1 MNTNNEFSE
10 SQISSIQNRTLRV
23 LTSAQVLSGIG
34 IAGTVAAGSLLVA
47 SLTGSEK
54 LAGLAQTFGVLGAA
68 ALAIP
73 LAKLT
78 QVGGRRLAL
87 SLGYFLGSIG
97 AIFAIIG
104 GAYRITAVVLLGTFL
119 VGAASAAGY
128 QARFAAVDLAKDH
141 LRAKHLSIVVWGS
154 TIGAVLGPNLMAP
167 FGYIAASLGLP
178 QLVGPY
184 LLAVFMLGI
193 GAILIAVGINPDPY
207 LVSYKILNQYEKF
220 TSNSSTKAAL
230 AHIKKS
236 KNAALGLSAIVVG
249 HIAMVAIMVMTPIHM
264 SHVDV
269 SLQII
274 GLVISVHIAGMYAL
288 SPVMGWMAD
297 RFGRISAIQFGVVT
311 LLISAVFAG
320 LSKPDQVF
328 TLGIGLFLLGL
339 GWSATLV
346 AGSTLLS
353 ESVDL
358 TQRAASQG
366 ASDLV
371 MNLGGALGGAFA
383 GVIIAT
389 LSYGW
394 LCFISAIP
402 VAVLGL
408 VILFRNR
415 QNQ

>member
-1 MNTNNEFSE
+1 MSINSEFSE
-10 SQISSIQNRTLRV
+10 SQISLIQNRSLRI

-34 IAGTVAAGSLLVA
+34 VASTVAAGSLLVA

-78 QVGGRRLAL
+78 QLGGRRLAL

-104 GAYRITAVVLLGTFL
+104 GVYRITAVVLLGTFL

-184 LLAVFMLGI
+184 LLAVFMLGM
-193 GAILIAVGINPDPY
+193 GAILIAIGINPDPY

-220 TSNSSTKAAL
+220 SSNSSTKAAL

-288 SPVMGWMAD
+288 SPVMGWIAD
-297 RFGRISAIQFGVVT
+297 RFGRIATIQFGVVT
-311 LLISAVFAG
+311 ILISAVFAG
-320 LSKPDQVF
+320 LSRPDQVF

-383 GVIIAT
+383 GIIIAT

-394 LCFISAIP
+394 LCLISSIP
-402 VAVLGL
+402 VAGLGL
-408 VILFRNR
+408 AILLRKK
-415 QNQ
+415 QSL

>member
-10 SQISSIQNRTLRV
+10 SQISSIQNRTLRI

-104 GAYRITAVVLLGTFL
+104 GVYRVTAVVLLGTFL

-236 KNAALGLSAIVVG
+236 KNAALGLSAIVIG

-297 RFGRISAIQFGVVT
+297 RFGRIATIQFGVVT
-311 LLISAVFAG
+311 LLISAIFAG

-394 LCFISAIP
+394 LCFISSIP

-408 VILFRNR
+408 AILLRKK
-415 QNQ
+415 QNS

>member
-1 MNTNNEFSE
+1 MNNKAEFSE
-10 SQISSIQNRTLRV
+10 NELSAIQNRTLRV
-23 LTSAQVLSGIG
+23 LTGAQVLSGIG
-34 IAGTVAAGSLLVA
+34 VASTVAAGSLLVA
-47 SLTGSEK
+47 SITGSEK

-68 ALAIP
+68 AMAIP
-73 LAKLT
+73 LAKIT
-78 QVGGRRLAL
+78 RRGGRRVAL

-97 AIFAIIG
+97 AVFAILG
-104 GAYRITAVVLLGTFL
+104 GTYRITPIVLLGTFF

-128 QARFAAVDLAKDH
+128 QARFAAVDLAKDN
-141 LRAKHLSIVVWGS
+141 LRAKHLSVVVWGS
-154 TIGAVLGPNLMAP
+154 TFGAVLGPNLMAP
-167 FGYIAASLGLP
+167 FGYVAASLGLP
-178 QLVGPY
+178 QLIGPY
-184 LLAVFMLGI
+184 LLAVFMLGC
-193 GAILIAVGINPDPY
+193 GAILIAIGLSPDPY
-207 LVSYKILNQYEKF
+207 LVSYRILHQVENF
-220 TSNSSTKAAL
+220 TSNHSTKSAL
-230 AHIKKS
+230 RNIKKS
-236 KNAALGLSAIVVG
+236 QNALIGLAAVVIG

-264 SHVDV
+264 AHVDV

-297 RFGRISAIQFGVVT
+297 RFGRIFTIQFGLIT
-311 LLISAVFAG
+311 LLISAIIAG
-320 LSKPDQVF
+320 VSNPNHTV

-358 TQRAASQG
+358 TQKAATQG

-371 MNLGGALGGAFA
+371 MNLGGAAGGAAA

-394 LCFISAIP
+394 LCFIASIP
-402 VAVLGL
+402 VALLGL
-408 VILFRNR
+408 IISIRKKS
-415 QNQ
+415 QI

>member
-1 MNTNNEFSE
+1 MNNKAEFSE
-10 SQISSIQNRTLRV
+10 NELSAIQNRTLRI
-23 LTSAQVLSGIG
+23 LTGAQVLSGIG
-34 IAGTVAAGSLLVA
+34 VASTVAAGSLLVA
-47 SLTGSEK
+47 SITGSEK

-68 ALAIP
+68 AMAIP
-73 LAKLT
+73 LAKIT
-78 QVGGRRLAL
+78 RRGGRRVAL

-97 AIFAIIG
+97 AVFAIVG
-104 GAYRITAVVLLGTFL
+104 GTYRITPIVLLGTFF

-128 QARFAAVDLAKDH
+128 QARFAAVDLAKDN
-141 LRAKHLSIVVWGS
+141 LRAKHLSVVVWGS
-154 TIGAVLGPNLMAP
+154 TFGAVLGPNLMAP
-167 FGYIAASLGLP
+167 FGYVAASLGLP
-178 QLVGPY
+178 QLIGPY
-184 LLAVFMLGI
+184 LLAVFMLGF
-193 GAILIAVGINPDPY
+193 GAILIAIGLSPDPY
-207 LVSYKILNQYEKF
+207 LVSYRILNQVENF
-220 TSNSSTKAAL
+220 TFNHSTKSAL
-230 AHIKKS
+230 RNIKKS
-236 KNAALGLSAIVVG
+236 QNSMIGLAAIVIG

-264 SHVDV
+264 AHVDV

-297 RFGRISAIQFGVVT
+297 RFGRIFTIQFGLIT
-311 LLISAVFAG
+311 LLISAIVAG
-320 LSKPDQVF
+320 LSNPNHTF

-358 TQRAASQG
+358 TQKAATQG

-371 MNLGGALGGAFA
+371 MNLGGAAGGATA

-394 LCFISAIP
+394 LCFISSIP
-402 VAVLGL
+402 VALLGL
-408 VILFRNR
+408 IILLRKKS
-415 QNQ
+415 

>member
-1 MNTNNEFSE
+1 MNINSEFSE
-10 SQISSIQNRTLRV
+10 SQISLIQNRSLRI

-34 IAGTVAAGSLLVA
+34 VASTVAAGSLLVA

-78 QVGGRRLAL
+78 QLGGRRLAL

-104 GAYRITAVVLLGTFL
+104 GVYRITAVVLLGTFL

-184 LLAVFMLGI
+184 LLAVFMLGM
-193 GAILIAVGINPDPY
+193 GAILIAIGINPDPY

-220 TSNSSTKAAL
+220 SSNSSTKAAL

-297 RFGRISAIQFGVVT
+297 RFGRIATIQFGVVT
-311 LLISAVFAG
+311 ILISAVFAG
-320 LSKPDQVF
+320 LSRPDQVF

-383 GVIIAT
+383 GIIIAT

-394 LCFISAIP
+394 LCLISSIP
-402 VAVLGL
+402 VAGLGL
-408 VILFRNR
+408 AILLRKK
-415 QNQ
+415 QSL

>member
-10 SQISSIQNRTLRV
+10 SQISSIQNRTLRI

-104 GAYRITAVVLLGTFL
+104 GVYRVTAVVLLGTFL

-230 AHIKKS
+230 SHIKKS

-297 RFGRISAIQFGVVT
+297 RFGRIATIQFGVVT
-311 LLISAVFAG
+311 LLISAIFAG

-394 LCFISAIP
+394 LCFISSIP

-408 VILFRNR
+408 AILLRKK
-415 QNQ
+415 QNS

>member
-10 SQISSIQNRTLRV
+10 SQISSIQNRTLRI

-104 GAYRITAVVLLGTFL
+104 GVYQVTAVVLLGTFL

-230 AHIKKS
+230 SHIKKS

-297 RFGRISAIQFGVVT
+297 RFGRIATIQFGVVT
-311 LLISAVFAG
+311 LLISAIFAG

-394 LCFISAIP
+394 LCFISSIP

-408 VILFRNR
+408 AILLRKK
-415 QNQ
+415 QNS

>member
-10 SQISSIQNRTLRV
+10 SQISSIQNRTLRI

-104 GAYRITAVVLLGTFL
+104 GVYRVTAVVLLGTFL

-184 LLAVFMLGI
+184 FLAVFMLGI

-230 AHIKKS
+230 SHIKKS

-288 SPVMGWMAD
+288 SPVMGWLAD
-297 RFGRISAIQFGVVT
+297 RFGRIATIQFGVVT
-311 LLISAVFAG
+311 LLISAIFAG

-394 LCFISAIP
+394 LCFISSIP

-408 VILFRNR
+408 ALLLRKK
-415 QNQ
+415 QNS

>member
-1 MNTNNEFSE
+1 MNTPAEFSE
-10 SQISSIQNRTLRV
+10 NELSAIQNRTLRI
-23 LTSAQVLSGIG
+23 LTGAQVLSGIG
-34 IAGTVAAGSLLVA
+34 VASTVAAGSLLVA
-47 SLTGSEK
+47 SITGSEK

-73 LAKLT
+73 LAKIT
-78 QVGGRRLAL
+78 RHGGRRMAL
-87 SLGYFLGSIG
+87 SLGYFLGSVG

-104 GAYRITAVVLLGTFL
+104 GTYRITPIVLLGTFF

-128 QARFAAVDLAKDH
+128 QARFAAVDLAKDN
-141 LRAKHLSIVVWGS
+141 LRAKHLSVVVWGS
-154 TIGAVLGPNLMAP
+154 TFGAVLGPNLMAP
-167 FGYIAASLGLP
+167 FGYVAAAIGLP
-178 QLVGPY
+178 QLIGPY
-184 LLAVFMLGI
+184 LLAVFMLGF
-193 GAILIAVGINPDPY
+193 GAILIAIGLSPDPY
-207 LVSYKILNQYEKF
+207 LVSYRILNQVENF
-220 TSNSSTKAAL
+220 TSNHSTKSAL
-230 AHIKKS
+230 RSIKKS
-236 KNAALGLSAIVVG
+236 QNAMIGLSAVVIG
-249 HIAMVAIMVMTPIHM
+249 HVAMVAIMVMTPIHM
-264 SHVDV
+264 AHVDV

-297 RFGRISAIQFGVVT
+297 RFGRIFTIQFGLIT
-311 LLISAVFAG
+311 LLISAVVAG
-320 LSKPDQVF
+320 LSNPDHTL

-358 TQRAASQG
+358 TQKAATQG

-371 MNLGGALGGAFA
+371 MNLGGAAGGAAA

-394 LCFISAIP
+394 LCLISSIP
-402 VAVLGL
+402 VALLGL
-408 VILFRNR
+408 FIFLRKKSSI
-415 QNQ
+415 

>member
-1 MNTNNEFSE
+1 MSINSEFSE
-10 SQISSIQNRTLRV
+10 SQISLIQNRSLRI

-34 IAGTVAAGSLLVA
+34 VASTVAAGSLLVA

-78 QVGGRRLAL
+78 QLGGRRLAL

-104 GAYRITAVVLLGTFL
+104 GVYRITAVVLLGTFL

-184 LLAVFMLGI
+184 LLAVFMLGM
-193 GAILIAVGINPDPY
+193 GAILIAIGINPDPY

-220 TSNSSTKAAL
+220 SSNSSTKAAL

-297 RFGRISAIQFGVVT
+297 RFGRIATIQFGVVT
-311 LLISAVFAG
+311 ILISAVFAG
-320 LSKPDQVF
+320 LSRPDQVF

-383 GVIIAT
+383 GIIIAT

-394 LCFISAIP
+394 LCLISSIP
-402 VAVLGL
+402 VAGLGL
-408 VILFRNR
+408 AILLRKK
-415 QNQ
+415 QSL